1 MSFKKLYGAMK
12 KRKNEKKKV
21 RQTVWH
27 NPQKLLYPNQ
37 KPSSSRMARIRNTV
51 RPMLPS
57 RGYI

>member
-1 MSFKKLYGAMK
+1 MK

-57 RGYI
+57 RGYK